1 VENSNANYP
10 NRPSQN
16 DFTHIAFVKFCP
28 HSSQRDTGNQPA
40 TKRLENHPKRI
51 CVLKGRRMVV
61 AARRQTAAFI
71 REIES
76 SAFRR
81 KLLAKIPSCLAAQN
95 LFLSIDSHF

>member
-1 VENSNANYP
+1 
-10 NRPSQN
+10 
-16 DFTHIAFVKFCP
+16 
-28 HSSQRDTGNQPA
+28 
-40 TKRLENHPKRI
+40 
-51 CVLKGRRMVV
+51 MVV